1 MNNSLDLIT
10 EPKKIKKKSHF
21 TLKLLLFVIIALSF
35 AAAGFVG
42 KHFLSF
48 FIFYMFF
55 ALPLIIV
62 YSDFLVTLI
71 PNNIANYISK
81 DIPVLEDEHEENK
94 EEQIKIIQPIK
105 NKEYFILFL
114 GISCFILSQYLFVKH
129 YEKPLGLLTSFCF
142 CIISN
147 IIIGDFF

>member
-1 MNNSLDLIT
+1 MNSLDLIT
-10 EPKKIKKKSHF
+10 EPKKIKRKSHF
-21 TLKLLLFVIIALSF
+21 TLKLLLFVVIALSF
-35 AAAGFVG
+35 AAAGFIG

-62 YSDFLVTLI
+62 YSDFIITLI
-71 PNNIANYISK
+71 PDNIANYISK
-81 DIPVLEDEHEENK
+81 DIPVIKNEIDENINEE
-94 EEQIKIIQPIK
+94 IKIVQPIK

-114 GISCFILSQYLFVKH
+114 GISCFILSQYLFIKH
-129 YEKPLGLLTSFCF
+129 YEKPLGILTSFCF

-147 IIIGDFF
+147 IIINDFF